1 MWGLG
6 RYGKR
11 VAVVVAI
18 LVVAVVVGLGVGL
31 GFTTLTQQLTA
42 ASAPA
47 TMPPPAPVPPRPALR
62 PATDD
67 GPAPTPAGVGAVL
80 DPLIAPGGL
89 GTLSGEVVDPAT
101 GVVLW
106 QRHPTEA
113 LVPGSTAKLLTASAA
128 LLTLDHQERFHTTV
142 LAGADP
148 GTVVLRGGGDPTLSG
163 VAEGAETGYPGAARL
178 DDLVSQVRAAVHSP
192 ISRVLVD
199 VSRYTGDAL
208 APGWLPADVAGGY
221 IAPIEP
227 VMLDGGRADPHQDI
241 SPRAAKPATA
251 AAAELARR
259 LGADPDTVALGS
271 APPGAAVLGDV
282 SSPTVQDLV
291 ATALRESDNV
301 LAETLAREV
310 AVKTGG
316 QPSFA
321 GASQA
326 VLTVLARHGFDVSGA
341 TLVDGSGLSTSD
353 EVPATLLAALLS
365 AAAAPDQPAGTAGRA
380 GDQATAGRA
389 GDQATAGRAGD
400 QATAGRAGDQATAGR
415 AGDQATAGRAGDQAT
430 AGRAGNQATDG
441 VNQPRTVALRPLLVG
456 LPVAG
461 GSGTLADR
469 YRGTSAPGRGWVRAK
484 TGTLTGVNSLAGTV
498 LDTDGRILVF
508 ALLSNGPNPASVRPR
523 LDALAAELRS
533 CGCH

>member
-11 VAVVVAI
+11 VAVVVAV
-18 LVVAVVVGLGVGL
+18 LVVAAVVGLGVGL
-31 GFTTLTQQLTA
+31 GFTTLTQQLAA

-47 TMPPPAPVPPRPALR
+47 TMPPPAPLLPRPALR

-80 DPLIAPGGL
+80 DPMIAPGGL
-89 GTLSGEVVDPAT
+89 GTLAGEVVDPAT

-163 VAEGAETGYPGAARL
+163 VAHGAETGYPGAARL

-341 TLVDGSGLSTSD
+341 MLVDGSGLSTSD

-380 GDQATAGRA
+380 A
-389 GDQATAGRAGD
+389 
-400 QATAGRAGDQATAGR
+400 
-415 AGDQATAGRAGDQAT
+415 
-430 AGRAGNQATDG
+430 NQATNG

>member
-1 MWGLG
+1 MWALGGLG
-6 RYGKR
+6 HVLRRRGKR
-11 VAVVVAI
+11 VAVIAVVA
-18 LVVAVVVGLGVGL
+18 AVVVGAVVAGLGVGL
-31 GFTTLTQQLTA
+31 GVTVLTRRLAAASALTTA
-42 ASAPA
+42 AS
-47 TMPPPAPVPPRPALR
+47 PAPVVPHPALR
-62 PATDD
+62 PVSAD

-80 DPLIAPGGL
+80 DPLIAAGGL
-89 GTLSGEVVDPAT
+89 GTLSGQVVDPAT
-101 GVVLW
+101 GAVLW
-106 QRHPTEA
+106 QRNPTSA

-128 LLTLDHQERFHTTV
+128 LLALDHQQRFHTTV
-142 LAGADP
+142 LAGAQP

-163 VAEGAETGYPGAARL
+163 VAQGAPTGYPDAARL
-178 DDLVSQVRAAVHSP
+178 DDLVSQVREAARGP

-227 VMLDGGRADPHQDI
+227 VMLDGGRADPHEDV

-259 LGADPDTVALGS
+259 LGADPDNVTLGS
-271 APPGAAVLGDV
+271 APAGAAVLGDV
-282 SSPTVQDLV
+282 SSPPVEELV
-291 ATALRESDNV
+291 ATALRQSDNV

-310 AVKTGG
+310 AVKTGAP
-316 QPSFA
+316 PSFA

-326 VLTVLARHGFDVSGA
+326 VLTVLSSHGFDVSGA

-353 EVPATLLAALLS
+353 AVPARLLAALLG
-365 AAAAPDQPAGTAGRA
+365 AAAAPDQF
-380 GDQATAGRA
+380 
-389 GDQATAGRAGD
+389 
-400 QATAGRAGDQATAGR
+400 
-415 AGDQATAGRAGDQAT
+415 
-430 AGRAGNQATDG
+430 ATDG
-441 VNQPRTVALRPLLVG
+441 VNPRTAALRPLLVG

-469 YRGTSAPGRGWVRAK
+469 YHDPASRSAPGRGWVRAK

-498 LDTDGRILVF
+498 LDTDGRVLVF

-523 LDALAAELRS
+523 LDALAAQLRS